1 MAKEILGGE
10 VCSTEESLSKIEY
23 INGLIEND
31 QILSEI
37 NILEQLSQNLHSC
50 HNFAAHEVQLNN
62 CFLNREQKVSGNK
75 MSNDTSLTISD
86 YWTDEECC
94 NADIL
99 DADDRK
105 EELATI
111 LILEELM
118 KTSGRKDFRILNENV
133 GGEQNV
139 YESEEESDDI
149 KPISDDKSYIESFP
163 DGDIRSF
170 FRPFVTLD
178 DRASTDEHRIKWLEG
193 LEFKQRKSA
202 EKRKKFNE
210 SISDLSTAGMNW
222 SKRNKIMYEST
233 LNKKHVSEPIQDLTA
248 KPMMIGSD
256 VSALYPSLDIVASAE
271 LAQEAV
277 IKSKVKFEGV
287 HFGWLAVYL
296 YLIIGT
302 SGMLTAGLGDAI
314 PRRVEN
320 KSDPKSLASKTNK
333 NIHSWICNDVLTE
346 DLKRKMIGMM
356 IKISTLVLMETTV
369 YTFGGKIYKQKSGV
383 GIGLRGSASLA
394 KLIMAVWDGKWAKV
408 CSAGV

>member
-1 MAKEILGGE
+1 MKMLG
-10 VCSTEESLSKIEY
+10 V
-23 INGLIEND
+23 
-31 QILSEI
+31 
-37 NILEQLSQNLHSC
+37 
-50 HNFAAHEVQLNN
+50 
-62 CFLNREQKVSGNK
+62 NK
-75 MSNDTSLTISD
+75 MYMNL
-86 YWTDEECC
+86 
-94 NADIL
+94 
-99 DADDRK
+99 RK
-105 EELATI
+105 
-111 LILEELM
+111 
-118 KTSGRKDFRILNENV
+118 
-133 GGEQNV
+133 
-139 YESEEESDDI
+139 
-149 KPISDDKSYIESFP
+149 KPKSDDKSYIESFP

-193 LEFKQRKSA
+193 LEFKQRRSA

-233 LNKKHVSEPIQDLTA
+233 LNKKHVPEPIQDFTA

-256 VSALYPSLDIVASAE
+256 VSALYPSLDIVATAE

-277 IKSKVKFEGV
+277 IKSKVKFDGV

-408 CSAGV
+408 MLSWGLKVQTYFRYIDDLRLYLFPIKKGWIWTSEGWKFDETCDQRTAMRRTCDEHNI